1 MKKIAVASMLL
12 WTATV
17 SLWAQKPFKVTL
29 YSKEEKLNLVLD
41 LYEETVEVPG
51 MEMFGPMQGYLNG
64 NVYGTWMVTSSEVK
78 NGKKALIRLS
88 NDLGSETQ
96 EVELTRENDSTY
108 CFRQLNGA
116 VIKRAV
122 NRKLIK
128 IPSKIVF
135 LKK

>member
-1 MKKIAVASMLL
+1 MKKYIITSVLL
-12 WTATV
+12 GMAAT
-17 SLWAQKPFKVTL
+17 SLWSQQPFTCNL

-41 LYEETVEVPG
+41 LYKETVEVPG

-64 NVYGTWMVTSSEVK
+64 NVYGTWVVTSSEVK
-78 NGKKALIRLS
+78 NEKSALIRLS

-96 EVELTRENDSTY
+96 EVELTRENDSVY
-108 CFRQLNGA
+108 WFRQLEGA

-128 IPSKIVF
+128 IPSKILF